1 MKKLLALSMLIFSVA
16 PACADDNSVQVHPWE
31 AYQVEV
37 AKKSRDDIEGTIW
50 YLNHQ
55 YYDPQLE
62 NGICVKNCDGVV
74 DVTKRAAT
82 PHRFYGNGMV
92 DMLAGAKCITIPAS
106 GCDANWTAKRHAKKV
121 AYHQPVCRR

>member
-74 DVTKRAAT
+74 DVAKSPSRGTDTKRAAT
-82 PHRFYGNGMV
+82 KRNG
-92 DMLAGAKCITIPAS
+92 G
-106 GCDANWTAKRHAKKV
+106 HARGRKV
-121 AYHQPVCRR
+121 HHYTGFWLRR